1 MALGVGERGVEVHA
15 RSFGEGRRVHPEAE
29 RLIAALRLQPHPE
42 GGWYRETYRSAEQ
55 VTTPRGTRRSAT
67 TSIYFLL
74 TDERFS
80 AFHRLWSDETW
91 HFYHGDSVLVELI
104 APSGTYEQRLLGAG
118 DALQTSVPAGTY
130 FASHVDAPGGYA
142 LVGCDVAPG
151 FEFADFQLTTRAM
164 LTAAYP
170 QYGPLIARYTR

>member
-1 MALGVGERGVEVHA
+1 
-15 RSFGEGRRVHPEAE
+15 VHPEAE

-55 VTTPRGTRRSAT
+55 VTTDRGTRRSAT

-74 TDERFS
+74 TDAGFS
-80 AFHRLWSDETW
+80 AFHRLASDETW
-91 HFYHGDSVLVELI
+91 HFYRGDPVTIEMI
-104 APSGTYEQRLLGAG
+104 AASGHHDQRVLGAG
-118 DALQTSVPAGTY
+118 DVWQTTVPAGTH
-130 FASHVDAPGGYA
+130 FASHVDVANGYA

-151 FEFADFQLTTRAM
+151 FDFSEFHLTTRSM

-170 QYGPLIARYTR
+170 QFGPLIARYTR